1 MDCYFM
7 FSISQK
13 ALYSFREVHTFALF
27 LFTLAACLLLAGS
40 RTLIVFDSLAVN
52 VSCLSLLL
60 AVWPG
65 YRCGF
70 FGASVHTLWN
80 ACEFIS
86 LHYESFMAHLLAQC
100 ASAEHV
106 VYCV

>member
-1 MDCYFM
+1 MKDEREFLVLGAEGATWDM
-7 FSISQK
+7 VNVNII
-13 ALYSFREVHTFALF
+13 LYYRMSNSLCTKLLCFWGAYV
-27 LFTLAACLLLAGS
+27 AAC
-40 RTLIVFDSLAVN
+40 V
-52 VSCLSLLL
+52 VSE
-60 AVWPG
+60 PG
-65 YRCGF
+65 YRWGF

-86 LHYESFMAHLLAQC
+86 LHYESFMANLLAQC